1 MKTKLIIGL
10 MAAITLLSNVAI
22 AAECKVDVKE
32 FLKVISERRKA
43 YEADNGPR
51 GARPLELC
59 KVDITV
65 DSTKR
70 VWEITPTECSDSALR
85 RVRSMMGDSQ
95 VPTVSTEECEQTHIR
110 MNIHS

>member
-1 MKTKLIIGL
+1 MKIKSIIGL
-10 MAAITLLSNVAI
+10 MAAITLLSNVAV
-22 AAECKVDVKE
+22 AAECKFDTKE
-32 FLKVISERRKA
+32 FLKVIAEHRKT

-51 GARPLELC
+51 GARPVELC

-70 VWEITPTECSDSALR
+70 IWEIAPIECSDSALS
-85 RVRSMMGDSQ
+85 RVRSMMGDAG
-95 VPTVSTEECEQTHIR
+95 VPTVSKEECSQTHIR

>member
-32 FLKVISERRKA
+32 FLKVISARRTA

-70 VWEITPTECSDSALR
+70 VWEIAPIECTPTALR
-85 RVRSMMGDSQ
+85 RVQLMMGDSQ
-95 VPTVSTEECEQTHIR
+95 VPTLSKEECEQTHIR

>member
-1 MKTKLIIGL
+1 MKIKSIIGP
-10 MAAITLLSNVAI
+10 MAAITLLSNVAT
-22 AAECKVDVKE
+22 AAECKIDTPE
-32 FLKVISERRKA
+32 FLKVIAAHRKA
-43 YEADNGPR
+43 FEADNGPR

-70 VWEITPTECSDSALR
+70 IWEIAPIECTDAALS
-85 RVRSMMGDSQ
+85 RVRLMMGDAG
-95 VPTVSTEECEQTHIR
+95 VPTISKEECSQTHIR

>member
-1 MKTKLIIGL
+1 MKIKSMIGP
-10 MAAITLLSNVAI
+10 MAAVTLLSNVAT

-32 FLKVISERRKA
+32 FLKVIAERRTA
-43 YEADNGPR
+43 YEADHGPR

-70 VWEITPTECSDSALR
+70 IWEIAPIQCSDSALS
-85 RVRSMMGDSQ
+85 RVRSMMGNYP
-95 VPTVSTEECEQTHIR
+95 VPTVSPEECEQTHIR